1 MSNINLFF
9 ELCRR
14 TNVLKQ
20 LQNRGLIV
28 RVDDTPEGI
37 ILTEK
42 GRDLLNVEVTE
53 SSQVG
58 QNIHGVRG
66 WIDEYRDCFGKEFT
80 GRAGLRGDVDACV
93 VKMEKFMA
101 KTGYTKDIILAATK
115 SYIRDKVAT
124 NGRNFIRRADYF
136 ISKMDVANREEVSDL
151 SVWCE
156 STNLPHHEVDD
167 SM

>member
-14 TNVLKQ
+14 TNVFKQ

-28 RVDDTPEGI
+28 RVDDTVEGI
-37 ILTEK
+37 VLTEK

-53 SSQVG
+53 NLVG
-58 QNIHGVRG
+58 QSIHGVRE
-66 WIDEYRDCFGKEFT
+66 WINEYRDCFNKEFT
-80 GRAGLRGDVDACV
+80 GRTGLRGDVDACV

-101 KTGYTKDIILAATK
+101 KTGYNKEIILAATK
-115 SYIRDKVAT
+115 SYIRDKVNT

-136 ISKMDVANREEVSDL
+136 VSKIDMNNREEVSDL
-151 SVWCE
+151 SIWCE
-156 STNLPHHEVDD
+156 STNLPHQEVDD